1 MVFHIS
7 RKSRIIIAISIS
19 ALFFIAELYV
29 AFRTRSLA
37 LMADAFHYINDVVS
51 FVIGLVA
58 IMLSERKETPP
69 EMLSFGW
76 QRATILGSFFNG
88 VFLLALGLS
97 IFLQSIERF
106 VSLEHMEDP
115 FLVLIMGCIGLGLN
129 IISII
134 FLHGTVSVF
143 CAVILLLQDTVFADD
158 GDVQNIMIIP
168 MDILTV
174 THTASNMNMQT
185 NQSRTIHGTL
195 WMHMLNMLNIGTTS
209 KLPWPRVMPMILT
222 SSEARFYADPAISTF
237 IAIMIFVTAVPLVRK
252 SGEILLQSVPVGLS
266 PSDVTHDLEKI
277 PGVDSVHHLHIWRL
291 DQTKTVA
298 SVHVVVQDEAI
309 SDFMTKAR
317 TVTECLHAYGIHTAI
332 IQPEVA
338 FHQGPALPAVISD
351 EDQASIGISTLIP
364 ASSSSSSRTNTGQ
377 RGTRCQM
384 PCSSLCEDLRCCT

>member
-19 ALFFIAELYV
+19 VLFFVAELYV

-37 LMADAFHYINDVVS
+37 LMADAFHY
-51 FVIGLVA
+51 
-58 IMLSERKETPP
+58 LSEQKKTPP

-106 VSLEHMEDP
+106 ISLEHMEDP
-115 FLVLIMGCIGLGLN
+115 FLVLIMGCVGLGLN

-134 FLHGTVSVF
+134 FLHEHHDHADGHTHSHSHSHSHGEQHEHADESVKIDPRHVMDAYSSHAEHRHHHQAPLAKGHAHDLGMAGVLLHVVGDAINNLGVILA
-143 CAVILLLQDTVFADD
+143 AVI
-158 GDVQNIMIIP
+158 I
-168 MDILTV
+168 
-174 THTASNMNMQT
+174 
-185 NQSRTIHGTL
+185 
-195 WMHMLNMLNIGTTS
+195 W
-209 KLPWPRVMPMILT
+209 KT

-237 IAIMIFVTAVPLVRK
+237 IAIMIFITAVPLVRK

-277 PGVDSVHHLHIWRL
+277 PGVDSIHHLHIWRL

-298 SVHVVVQDEAI
+298 SVHVVVKDEAI

-317 TVTECLHAYGIHTAI
+317 TVTECLHAYGVHTAI

-338 FHQGPALPAVISD
+338 LHQGPALPAVISD
-351 EDQASIGISTLIP
+351 EDQASIGVSTLVP
-364 ASSSSSSRTNTGQ
+364 GSSSSSASSPPSSNAGQ
-377 RGTRCQM
+377 GSTRCQM
-384 PCSSLCEDLRCCT
+384 ACSSLCEDLRCCT

>member
-143 CAVILLLQDTVFADD
+143 YAVILLQDTVFADD

-168 MDILTV
+168 VDILTV

-185 NQSRTIHGTL
+185 NQLRTIHGTL

-209 KLPWPRVMPMILT
+209 KLPWPRVMLMILT

-298 SVHVVVQDEAI
+298 SVHVVVKDEAI

-351 EDQASIGISTLIP
+351 EDQASIGISTLVP
-364 ASSSSSSRTNTGQ
+364 ASSSSSSNTGQ

-384 PCSSLCEDLRCCT
+384 PCSRLCEDLRCCT

>member
-106 VSLEHMEDP
+106 VSLE
-115 FLVLIMGCIGLGLN
+115 L
-129 IISII
+129 
-134 FLHGTVSVF
+134 SVF
-143 CAVILLLQDTVFADD
+143 YAVILLQDTVFADD

-168 MDILTV
+168 VDILTV
-174 THTASNMNMQT
+174 TYTASNMNMQT
-185 NQSRTIHGTL
+185 NQLRTIHGTL

-209 KLPWPRVMPMILT
+209 KLPWPRVMLMILT

-298 SVHVVVQDEAI
+298 SVHVVVKDEAI

-351 EDQASIGISTLIP
+351 EDQASIGISTLVP
-364 ASSSSSSRTNTGQ
+364 ASSSSSSNTGQ

-384 PCSSLCEDLRCCT
+384 PCSRLCEDLRCCT

>member
-106 VSLEHMEDP
+106 VSLE
-115 FLVLIMGCIGLGLN
+115 L
-129 IISII
+129 
-134 FLHGTVSVF
+134 
-143 CAVILLLQDTVFADD
+143 FADD

-168 MDILTV
+168 VDILTV